1 MEEKTL
7 KLSIGENH
15 VSSSFELTLSL
26 DPERRPGLEF
36 SHFLKLS
43 SNAGHECQDAAYRET
58 TSATGVTITSKELQQ
73 LSEFFTRAWL
83 QVKDFKGQ

>member
-26 DPERRPGLEF
+26 DPESRSLEF
-36 SHFLKLS
+36 THFLKLTS
-43 SNAGHECQDAAYRET
+43 DAGHECQDAAYRVA
-58 TSATGVTITSKELQQ
+58 TSVTGVTITSKELQQ

-83 QVKDFKGQ
+83 QVKYFKGQ